1 MLNTQQIDRTM
12 AFNQKPV
19 FNEKMKICYFQI
31 SLNTDNPL
39 KRFSKMHIT
48 LEEGIKMF
56 YRYWN
61 ASATC
66 KNMRVHQIDPF
77 RLSKLQDHSMTT

>member
-1 MLNTQQIDRTM
+1 M
-12 AFNQKPV
+12 
-19 FNEKMKICYFQI
+19 Y
-31 SLNTDNPL
+31 
-39 KRFSKMHIT
+39 IT

-77 RLSKLQDHSMTT
+77 RLSKVQDHSMTT